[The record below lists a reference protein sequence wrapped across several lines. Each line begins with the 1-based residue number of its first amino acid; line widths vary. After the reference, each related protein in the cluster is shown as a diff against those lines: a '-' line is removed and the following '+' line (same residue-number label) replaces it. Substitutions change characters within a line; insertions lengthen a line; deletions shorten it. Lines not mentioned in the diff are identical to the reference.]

1 MSTIR
6 VEIVSAEQEI
16 WSGEGTMVFVPG
28 IAGELGIA
36 PRHAPLIT
44 RLASGDVRVQM
55 EDGEQQFFFIMG
67 GLLEVQPNLVTV
79 LSDTAMRGEDLDE
92 EAAQAAMKRAE
103 EQFKGA
109 SIGDQDYADMKA
121 ELAAWAAQIRAI
133 EKLKK
138 IRG

>member
-16 WSGEGTMVFVPG
+16 WSGEGVMVFVPG

-44 RLASGDVRVQM
+44 RLTSGDVRVQM
-55 EDGEQQFFFIMG
+55 EDGVQNFFFITG
-67 GLLEVQPNLVTV
+67 GLLEIQPDLVTV
-79 LSDTAMRGEDLDE
+79 LSDTAMRGDELDE
-92 EAAQAAMKRAE
+92 EAAHAAMKRAE
-103 EQFKGA
+103 EQFNNT
-109 SIGDQDYADMKA
+109 SVGDQDYADMKA